1 MKLNERITWSI
12 RPLLTACAAFVAAS
26 VPGFAQTAPAANKP
40 AEKKEIAEIVLLS
53 KFEVVSTKDKGYTT
67 GNTGGAF
74 KTNDSLDG

>member
-1 MKLNERITWSI
+1 MKLIECIAWSI
-12 RPLLTACAAFVAAS
+12 RPMPAACAAFFTAS

-67 GNTGGAF
+67 GNTGGAPGR
-74 KTNDSLDG
+74 D